1 MFTLS
6 ELKYG
11 LIVVALFSAIS
22 GSFFYGQHTQKESD
36 DLIAAKQQQLMQVQI
51 NNEQDRRNQI
61 STAFENKLD
70 NLHIV
75 NTTINRTVKQEL
87 QKQIYTDCKLPDSGV
102 ALINSNADQL
112 NTTRGLTAPTTSAS
126 APVAASQ

>member
-6 ELKYG
+6 ELKFAVVSLA
-11 LIVVALFSAIS
+11 LIAAIG
-22 GSFFYGQHTQKESD
+22 GSFFYGQHTQKEFD
-36 DLIAAKQQQLMQVQI
+36 GLLAAKQQQVMQTKI
-51 NNEQDRRNQI
+51 DAETDRRNQI
-61 STAFENKLD
+61 ASVFEDKLD

-75 NTTINRTVKQEL
+75 NTTINRTVKTEL

-102 ALINSNADQL
+102 ALINNNADLL
-112 NTTRGLTAPTTSAS
+112 NASRHGSAS